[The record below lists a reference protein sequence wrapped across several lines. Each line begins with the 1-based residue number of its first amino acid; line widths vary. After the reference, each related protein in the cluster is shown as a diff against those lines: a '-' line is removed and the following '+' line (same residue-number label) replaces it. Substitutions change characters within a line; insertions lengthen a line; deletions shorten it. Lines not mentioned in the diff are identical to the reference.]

1 MPLDYRL
8 LSFAFSA
15 GLVSFLNPC
24 GIAMLPAYVG
34 YYFGKDEKEK
44 GQSQAKRSLAKNLL
58 RGLAIGLLISAGFFT
73 IFSIAG
79 LIITVLGSR
88 VAAAFPILAVFV
100 GIALIFVGLLMLFG
114 KSFSL
119 AHRLL
124 THNKFLAVAKRKS
137 LSQNYFYGIGYG
149 LASLGCTLPIFLLVV
164 AGAVTTEGFISGM
177 LNFLFYAAGMS
188 AFAIAVVVALSV
200 SKGVLMEKINTVLP
214 FVRKISAVLIIAAGA
229 YIVYK
234 DLTLL

>member
-1 MPLDYRL
+1 
-8 LSFAFSA
+8 
-15 GLVSFLNPC
+15 
-24 GIAMLPAYVG
+24 MLPAYVG

-44 GQSQAKRSLAKNLL
+44 DKTKSSLAKNLF

-88 VAAAFPILAVFV
+88 VAAVFPVLAVFV
-100 GIALIFVGLLMLFG
+100 GVALIFIGLLMLFG

-164 AGAVTTEGFISGM
+164 AGSVATEGFVSGM

-188 AFAIAVVVALSV
+188 AFAIAVVVALAV
-200 SKGVLMEKINTVLP
+200 SKGFVAEKINAILP

-229 YIVYK
+229 YIIYK
-234 DLTLL
+234 DIILL

>member
-1 MPLDYRL
+1 MPLDYGL

-24 GIAMLPAYVG
+24 GIAMLPAYIG
-34 YYFGKDEKEK
+34 YYFGKEETE
-44 GQSQAKRSLAKNLL
+44 RHFVKNLL
-58 RGLAIGLLISAGFFT
+58 KGLAIGLLISAGFFT
-73 IFSIAG
+73 TFSIAG
-79 LIITVLGSR
+79 LIITILGSR
-88 VAAAFPILAVFV
+88 VAAVFPILSVFV
-100 GIALIFVGLLMLFG
+100 GIALIFTGLLMLFG
-114 KSFSL
+114 RSFSL

-124 THNKFLAVAKRKS
+124 THNRFLAVARRKS

-164 AGAVTTEGFISGM
+164 AGSVTAGGFAGGM

-188 AFAIAVVVALSV
+188 VFAIAVVVSLAV
-200 SKGVLMEKINTVLP
+200 SKGVVMEKINFALP
-214 FVRKISAVLIIAAGA
+214 FITKISALLIIAAGA